1 MFDIVIMSLF
11 SACLSLMNIGI
22 GASMMLP
29 AVKISN
35 PAGLGS
41 PACDVPWTNCDD
53 DESLPAVA
61 LGDTGPFHIVYCTDT
76 NDWDLLAA
84 SIQSLIRHFS
94 MPDKAIVTLMVP
106 EEEHTLVNAVVDE
119 LRACLIHEFGARGSA
134 LTVRVHPVSNISL
147 AHLQSLTSLDG
158 WPTAALYRLLLPELL
173 PNRHRVL
180 YLDTDVIVN
189 GDLVPLLQVKMNHSV
204 GVVPSSY
211 DRYWTLFHPHDFA
224 DVTGYQYQCPD
235 YADLSSHGFRID
247 VETFFNSGVMLLDLE
262 RWRAENLM
270 RLVTE
275 IGGSDLIHWC
285 FADQLAMNLAFG
297 DGSVDVLDWRWDAV
311 SLNAVD
317 CPNIPTQCRDQV
329 RIAHLNGGAKCTDEN
344 FVCRDNGEF
353 WQPAPRKCIAKWL
366 DK

>member
-1 MFDIVIMSLF
+1 
-11 SACLSLMNIGI
+11 MNIGI
-22 GASMMLP
+22 GVSMMLP
-29 AVKISN
+29 AVKTSSR
-35 PAGLGS
+35 AGLGS
-41 PACDVPWTNCDD
+41 SNCYVPWTDCEDD
-53 DESLPAVA
+53 QDLPAVV
-61 LGDTGPFHIVYCTDT
+61 LSDTGPFHIVYSTDT
-76 NDWDLLAA
+76 NDWDLVAA
-84 SIQSLIRHFS
+84 SIQSLTRHFS

-106 EEEHTLVNAVVDE
+106 EEEHALVNAMVNE
-119 LRACLIHEFGARGSA
+119 LRACLIDEFGARGSA
-134 LTVRVHPVSNISL
+134 LTVRVHPVSNVSL
-147 AHLQSLTSLDG
+147 PHLQSLSNGAMSFQTA
-158 WPTAALYRLLLPELL
+158 AALYRVFLPELL
-173 PNRHRVL
+173 PNGHRLL

-297 DGSVDVLDWRWDAV
+297 DGSVDVLDWRWNAHA
-311 SLNAVD
+311 LNSEI
-317 CPNIPTQCRDQV
+317 CQSMPKQCRDQV

>member
-1 MFDIVIMSLF
+1 MPCFCSVAAFI
-11 SACLSLMNIGI
+11 LMNIGI
-22 GASMMLP
+22 GVSMMLH

-35 PAGLGS
+35 RAGLRS
-41 PACDVPWTNCDD
+41 PSCDVPWTDCEDD
-53 DESLPAVA
+53 KDLPVVA
-61 LGDTGPFHIVYCTDT
+61 LGDMGPFHIVYSTDT

-189 GDLVPLLQVKMNHSV
+189 GDLVPLLQVKMNHAV
-204 GVVPSSY
+204 GVVPSS
-211 DRYWTLFHPHDFA
+211 DDLYWNLLSNTWLGIVGA
-224 DVTGYQYQCPD
+224 EACPD
-235 YADLSSHGFRID
+235 YANLTSQGFRINS
-247 VETFFNSGVMLLDLE
+247 ETYFNSGVMLLDLD
-262 RWRAENLM
+262 RWRAENLT

-275 IGGSDLIHWC
+275 IGESDLVHWC
-285 FADQLAMNLAFG
+285 FADQLALNLAFG
-297 DGSVDVLDWRWDAV
+297 DGSVDVLDWRWNAA
-311 SLNAVD
+311 SLNSEF
-317 CPNIPTQCRDQV
+317 CPNMPKKCHDQV